1 MMAPPAEETPMRG
14 NPMKGSPV
22 KRNPMKYAPMKL
34 GAKHGFFI
42 WCVCLVASVLC
53 VHSSM
58 ADEVGKG
65 LAEEQRRGSA
75 NISEAEDGSVTPAGV
90 VKVPANE
97 PMMPARGQHLMVDL
111 SGSNFDALND
121 EKKMKQATLNIVEKT
136 GMTLL
141 GINSFKLDP
150 QGVSVVA
157 TLAESHLS
165 IHTWP
170 EHGKALIDLFT
181 CGAGFNLQKALPIVV
196 EQYEGDIEKST
207 YSVLPRGDY
216 EITKSTKHD
225 KIIAQFQPVEIMSV
239 HKYKKKVFEIQSPF
253 QNIQIWDHHDTLN
266 DEYTKHT
273 IRSLFLDGVMQSCA
287 SDEEKYHETLV
298 HPAFIASSIAPKR
311 VLIVGGGEGGTLRE
325 SLKWKS
331 VEHVTMVDLDAE
343 VIKASRTYLPSFSNC
358 TGFGANICFDDERV
372 ELYTEDFIQWFDD
385 HIGND
390 ICDSAKHEARKNK
403 NELYDIIIL
412 DLLDTEDLPEGE
424 AWAEHLYSEL
434 FFERIACAVNDYG
447 VVVTNF
453 GESPENPYNGGPPEP
468 MTSADQELL
477 EMYTKKIEQIQTMS
491 SFFRHTRVYET
502 PVPAFRA
509 DWAFAISMIPDRP
522 FLKTNADDDMS
533 SDEEKIALTR
543 ATDNMGIND
552 FEANEVRV
560 NLKLRRGLHEK
571 AYPLEY
577 YDGAIQHTFQ
587 YPTGGWDG
595 VYCMNPSNKKICEID
610 KILFNK
616 NYEGNYFEAKLNDK
630 ADATSGI
637 VAKQDIKKGHVSG
650 LYDAATSLKLPST
663 DIEFLKTFATDS
675 PQYSTFKKFTQ
686 TYGFDGGLGGTG
698 DKFILS
704 LLSLHTFANH
714 ACDHKPNLDG
724 IYDALPW
731 TRELFDRWN
740 PVAARIMNELDHAVV
755 ATRDIPKGEM
765 ITDDYTQWDK
775 FSFGKEERLA
785 ILKKWVG

>member
-637 VAKQDIKKGHVSG
+637 VAKHDIKKGHVSG
-650 LYDAATSLKLPST
+650 LYGVATSFNLPSMDNAMFNNT
-663 DIEFLKTFATDS
+663 LTSHKT
-675 PQYSTFKKFTQ
+675 TF
-686 TYGFDGGLGGTG
+686 G
-698 DKFILS
+698 D
-704 LLSLHTFANH
+704 N
-714 ACDHKPNLDG
+714 KPNLG
-724 IYDALPW
+724 SIYDVLPW